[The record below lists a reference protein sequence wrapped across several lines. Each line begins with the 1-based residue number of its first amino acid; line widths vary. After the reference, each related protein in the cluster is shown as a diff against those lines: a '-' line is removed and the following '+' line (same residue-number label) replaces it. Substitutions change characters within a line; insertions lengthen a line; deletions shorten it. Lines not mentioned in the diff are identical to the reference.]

1 MKAYNEI
8 YSIVTTYI
16 HKLTSDKN
24 IIDEVTQ
31 EVLIKV
37 HQSLQTLQDEDKL
50 TSWLK
55 RIVYITLMD
64 YYRREQSLLKQESF
78 TLTFTEESINEGNI
92 EVLKCIEL
100 LIEVLPKEERQLLIA
115 VEIEGVKQ
123 TDYAKQ
129 HQLPVSTVKSRI
141 QRARQKLKDTIKGNC
156 FLTND
161 VYGNVVDYK
170 KPSFINAEKN
180 I

>member
-1 MKAYNEI
+1 MKAYQEI
-8 YSIVTTYI
+8 YSIITAYI

-37 HQSLQTLQDEDKL
+37 HQSIQTLQHEDKL

-55 RIVYITLMD
+55 RIVYTTLMD
-64 YYRREQSLLKQESF
+64 YYRREQSLLTQEIGELVSM
-78 TLTFTEESINEGNI
+78 EEYSNEGNE
-92 EVLKCIEL
+92 EVLQCIQL
-100 LIEVLPKEERQLLIA
+100 LIDILPEEERQLMIA

-123 TDYAKQ
+123 TDYAKK
-129 HQLPVSTVKSRI
+129 HQLPLSTVKSRI

-170 KPSFINAEKN
+170 KPSFVGSEK
-180 I
+180 II